1 MNANQILEA
10 VGVTDYTEQ
19 NAGFALSSLL
29 LMAPGLLSEAVFDLL
44 GVVGVTVSVDALVL
58 DLTLRAAGLVV
69 FAALTAQN
77 RRKVSTTREQAE
89 PTSA

>member
-1 MNANQILEA
+1 
-10 VGVTDYTEQ
+10 
-19 NAGFALSSLL
+19 
-29 LMAPGLLSEAVFDLL
+29 
-44 GVVGVTVSVDALVL
+44 VSVDALVL